1 MAAMS
6 TNLTEFADNGNSRQ
20 YILDSHTAV
29 KPRMVIQSRKV
40 PAGGQSVAEDR
51 IYVFSGTVDADG
63 NPLASRSSVEIV
75 LRRPVNG
82 AQADFDAMLGVARDI
97 MASDEL
103 TATAATQ
110 GWLE

>member
-6 TNLTEFADNGNSRQ
+6 TSLTEFADNGNSRQ
-20 YILDSHTAV
+20 YILSTHTAV

-51 IYVFSGTVDADG
+51 IYVFSGTSDSEG
-63 NPLASRSSVEIV
+63 TPLTSRSSVEIV

-82 AQADFDAMLGVARDI
+82 TQADFDAMLVVARDI

-103 TATAATQ
+103 TATAGTQ
-110 GWLE
+110 GWLK